1 MNVIEQMRADWNR
14 RAREDANYYVAF
26 ATMNDEEFL
35 ATGARAVG
43 GFEAEFHRLPPAA
56 VGDRRAL
63 EIGCGPGRLM
73 IPMSRHFGE
82 IHGVDISDE
91 MVALAKQKL
100 AGTPNAHAH
109 VNSGCDLSLFDDGYF
124 DFVYSWIVLQH
135 IPSKEV
141 VLSYL
146 REAQRVL
153 KPGGILAC
161 QLRGVK
167 PIDSELKPGWE
178 TWTGCWFS
186 GEEIFEFSSAQ
197 EFPLVSI
204 SGIDTQYTFTVFRKA
219 LGQAAIRPEQ
229 VALLAV
235 TAGTNGWRLIPT
247 RGHAAAVSL
256 WLDGFPE
263 DGGLV
268 DFPVV
273 LGNKLQTGCFV
284 APVSASGGCQFN
296 AMLPKGMEPGP
307 LSVRLSY
314 RGSPITEAHEVEVVT
329 APPRNP
335 KILLVTDRVNLLA
348 QNRSENDGFQV
359 SIFDVEDPAAVSIA
373 VGGERAESTVVVC
386 EDPIG
391 STYAFGF
398 PVPPGIRKGAN
409 ALTVRVGDR
418 QLEAVAVEIV

>member
-26 ATMNDEEFL
+26 ATMNDQEFL
-35 ATGARAVG
+35 ATGARAIG
-43 GFEAEFHRLPPAA
+43 GFEAELHRLPRAPER
-56 VGDRRAL
+56 DRRAL
-63 EIGCGPGRLM
+63 EIGCGPGRLL

-109 VNSGCDLSLFDDGYF
+109 VNSGSDLSLFENGYF

-135 IPSKEV
+135 IPSKDV

-146 REAQRVL
+146 REARRVL

-161 QLRGVK
+161 QVRGLK

-186 GEEIFEFSSAQ
+186 AEEIFAFSSAQ

-204 SGIDTQYTFTVFRKA
+204 SGIDTQYTFTVFRKG
-219 LGQAAIRPEQ
+219 LGQAEIRPDR
-229 VALLAV
+229 VAVLAV
-235 TAGTNGWRLIPT
+235 TAGTNGGRVIPT

-256 WLDGFPE
+256 WLDGFPV
-263 DGGLV
+263 DGSLV
-268 DFPVV
+268 DFPVM
-273 LGNKLQTGCFV
+273 LGDRLQTGCFV

-296 AMLPKGMEPGP
+296 AMLPKGIGPGP
-307 LSVRLSY
+307 LPVRLTY
-314 RGSPITEAHEVEVVT
+314 RGTPISEAHEVEVVA
-329 APPRNP
+329 APPRDP
-335 KILLVTDRVNLLA
+335 KIVVVTDRVNLLA
-348 QNRSENDGFQV
+348 YNRSENDGFQV
-359 SIFDVEDPAAVSIA
+359 SIVDVEDPALVSIA
-373 VGGERAESTVVVC
+373 VGGKPAESMVVVC

-391 STYAFGF
+391 STYAFGL
-398 PVPPGIRKGAN
+398 PLPSGIPKGPS

-418 QLEAVAVEIV
+418 ELEAFAVEIV